1 MIKPIAMLKALSD
14 SPALARVAEEV
25 EEAIIKMIDE
35 AK

>member
-1 MIKPIAMLKALSD
+1 MIRSTAMLKAPSD

-25 EEAIIKMIDE
+25 EEAIIKMINE